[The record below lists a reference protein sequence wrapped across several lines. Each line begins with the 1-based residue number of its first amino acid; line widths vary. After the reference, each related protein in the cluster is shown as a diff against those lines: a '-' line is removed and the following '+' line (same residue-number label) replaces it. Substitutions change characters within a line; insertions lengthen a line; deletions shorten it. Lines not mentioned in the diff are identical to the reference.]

1 MKTLL
6 LLLTALLCATAAL
19 ADVARPVLQ
28 SSTTKALADDLATG
42 GKKMTLS
49 STGTLEWVNGATL
62 SGASYFR
69 AAAGLAIGTNV
80 QAYHDNLTT
89 YAGIAPS
96 ANVQT
101 LLGASDF
108 AAFKTALSLNN
119 VENTAIST
127 WAGSTNVTTLGTITT
142 GTWHGAAVGL
152 AYGGTGATTAAGART
167 ALGLG
172 TMAVQNDASVAISGG
187 SITGLATF
195 SLLNSGTGAFN
206 FQINHT
212 GTLTASHTL
221 SCNLNNGD
229 RSISLGGN
237 LTVSADASVSGTNTG
252 DNLVIGTTA
261 ISGGTSGYILYYNAG
276 VLGNLATTGSGSVVR
291 AGSPAFTGTPTAP
304 TASAGNNSTQ
314 VATTAYADGA
324 VSVLSASLQAA
335 TAKANAASVWTVS
348 WYNQDATTSGS
359 ASTAAAMMGVQI
371 ATGSTAGSN
380 ARVLPNVYG
389 WAPWWL
395 DPSVTNPVTSPRWN
409 KPFVMSFSVSPVA
422 RTAGGT
428 FWFKFSGAYSDDGD
442 LSYRGV
448 GIKVTGST
456 MVGIYHNG
464 TTGGSTGTLAT
475 FGFDDDVRHI
485 AIVSDGAGNITW
497 IVDGTAAATTAA
509 GPATLETTAY
519 LNKGN
524 WSVEATNGADAA
536 QYIWNISPIS
546 SQWNK

>member
-6 LLLTALLCATAAL
+6 PLLAALLCNCAAL

-28 SSTTKALADDLATG
+28 SSTTKALVDDLATG
-42 GKKMTLS
+42 AKKMTIS
-49 STGTLEWVNGATL
+49 STGTLEWVNGGTM

-69 AAAGLAIGTNV
+69 TAAGLAIGTNV
-80 QAYHDNLTT
+80 QAYDADLTT
-89 YAGIAPS
+89 IAALAHAAGVLTDNGSGVYSYTATSTGGNGSDDSGKLARFNATGQIAGGFVGTLEAGPS
-96 ANVQT
+96 Y
-101 LLGASDF
+101 DF
-108 AAFKTALSLNN
+108 VGIGEGLY
-119 VENTAIST
+119 I
-127 WAGSTNVTTLGTITT
+127 GSETNSGRFGVPV
-142 GTWHGAAVGL
+142 A
-152 AYGGTGATTAAGART
+152 GGTSLVWT
-167 ALGLG
+167 LP
-172 TMAVQNDASVAISGG
+172 SV
-187 SITGLATF
+187 
-195 SLLNSGTGAFN
+195 
-206 FQINHT
+206 T
-212 GTLTASHTL
+212 GTLVST
-221 SCNLNNGD
+221 GD
-229 RSISLGGN
+229 TG
-237 LTVSADASVSGTNTG
+237 SVTNTMLAG
-252 DNLVIGTTA
+252 SIALTKLLQSSATSGQVIAWNGTAWAPATISSSLAIGTTV
-261 ISGGTSGYILYYNAG
+261 ISGGTSDYILYNNAG
-276 VLGNLATTGSGSVVR
+276 FVGNLATTGSGSVVR
-291 AGSPAFTGTPTAP
+291 AGSPALTGTPTAP
-304 TASAGNNSTQ
+304 TASAANNSTQ

-324 VSVLSASLQAA
+324 VAVLSASLQAA
-335 TAKANAASVWTVS
+335 MAKANAASVWTVS
-348 WYNQDATTSGS
+348 WYIQDATTSGS
-359 ASTAAAMMGVQI
+359 ASTSATMMGVQI

-380 ARVLPNVYG
+380 ARVLPNPYG

-428 FWFKFSGAYSDDGD
+428 FWCKFSGAYSDDGD

-464 TTGGSTGTLAT
+464 TTGGSTATLVT
-475 FGFDDDVRHI
+475 FGFNDDVRHV

-497 IVDGTAAATTAA
+497 IVDGTAAATTSA